1 MAAKSPV
8 IPEAEWK
15 VMRVLWRKSPL
26 SAYDIIQELAKDEK
40 WHPNTIKTM
49 LARLVRKKAVTA
61 RKYKNLF
68 LYEPAISEDECIAA
82 ESDSFLAR
90 WFDGALQPLLV
101 HFAKNKRLTKED
113 LDELRRILEDKGKER
128 K

>member
-40 WHPNTIKTM
+40 WHPNIIKTM

-68 LYEPAISEDECIAA
+68 LYEPAISENECIAA

-101 HFAKNKRLTKED
+101 HFAKNKRLTNED
-113 LDELRRILEDKGKER
+113 LNELRRILEGKGKER

>member
-68 LYEPAISEDECIAA
+68 LYEPAISENECIAA

-113 LDELRRILEDKGKER
+113 LDELRRILEGKGKER